1 MNSLRIATWNL
12 MRPDV
17 RMISD
22 RVDLATKILQLQ
34 NADVICLQES
44 WPEARAQMSSK
55 LKMHLFVLNDNSGC
69 AILSRFPIISSQ
81 EISMP
86 HVGTQG
92 NPVMA
97 SIRSS
102 SGRIYNVISAHL
114 AWGGHAEGHRRLQAI
129 SIDQAASA
137 AQEKNFGSVTVLAG
151 DLNCTPLSSTI
162 RYLSGLEPL
171 SDNTSTLWVDSWSYC
186 RDATANGFTVKPV
199 NYLAASTA
207 MQVGIIDPLQIPDRR
222 IDYIFVKDWIYGR
235 PGSPIKSDIFGSE
248 FSPEFASDHGGVV
261 ISLWDPPQI

>member
-1 MNSLRIATWNL
+1 

-17 RMISD
+17 RLFSD
-22 RVDLATKILQLQ
+22 RVDLATKILHLQ
-34 NADVICLQES
+34 DADVICLQES
-44 WPEARAQMSSK
+44 WPEARAIISSK
-55 LKMHLFVLNDNSGC
+55 LKMHLFVLNDISGC
-69 AILSRFPIISSQ
+69 SILSKFPIISSQ

-92 NPVMA
+92 NAVLV
-97 SIRSS
+97 SIKSS
-102 SGRIYNVISAHL
+102 SGRIWNVISAHL

-129 SIDQAASA
+129 SIDRAASI

-151 DLNCTPLSSTI
+151 DLNCTPNSSTI

-171 SDNTSTLWVDSWSYC
+171 SDNTSTLWIDSWSYC

-207 MQVGIIDPLQIPDRR
+207 KQVGIIDPIQLPDRR
-222 IDYIFVKDWIYGR
+222 IDYIFVKDWLYGR
-235 PGSPIKSDIFGSE
+235 PGSPIMSETFGSE
-248 FSPEFASDHGGVV
+248 FSPEFASDHDGVV
-261 ISLWDPPQI
+261 VSLWDPPVV